1 MNPQAVESPLS
12 QSATFLVLSATDNPD
27 ADKTIRSTLS
37 SIADITKN
45 ISIRHQTA
53 NLSCTVGIGSSA
65 WDRLTKLP
73 RPKELHP
80 FKEFKGSKHTAVS
93 TPGDIFFHIRSERR
107 DMAFEFER
115 QLMDRLGDTV
125 KLEDETVGFRYFDT
139 RDVLGFVD
147 GTANPVGPD
156 VKESVLV
163 TAQDDSAAVGGSYVV
178 VQKYLHDLKAWKA
191 LKTEQQEAIIGR
203 TKLDN
208 IELDDADE
216 GQQQSHKSL
225 ATIEDEGGSEHDILR
240 DNMPF
245 GSPAQGEFGTY
256 FIGYSKKLWVIEK
269 MLERIRTMSN
279 AGITKTSRPK
289 RKNRPRPLPPNVTAR
304 NLAIEKQRRGELKE
318 DFMEL
323 ARLLPNLANTRR
335 LTKVLIVNKSIEH
348 VRQQRELCIAAASDM
363 QKVVDQNHQLVAEVN
378 ALRAQIRGPSMPQA
392 QVKPMTQAMTQ
403 LAETKNHVFG
413 TFPAGFGDNWA
424 EEYSQVQHET
434 TREAGFS
441 PDNSYAPPVL
451 QTDANITPDTIQS
464 SLETT
469 PGSVPVSAYQKPQVN
484 FNLCLNTAA
493 EPSFPFPDLL
503 GPSYSYLDDPLMS
516 SFWTQG
522 VVDEGSAWVGGLSGS
537 EISSFVQNG
546 TGDNELQSCI

>member
-1 MNPQAVESPLS
+1 
-12 QSATFLVLSATDNPD
+12 
-27 ADKTIRSTLS
+27 
-37 SIADITKN
+37 
-45 ISIRHQTA
+45 
-53 NLSCTVGIGSSA
+53 
-65 WDRLTKLP
+65 
-73 RPKELHP
+73 
-80 FKEFKGSKHTAVS
+80 
-93 TPGDIFFHIRSERR
+93 
-107 DMAFEFER
+107 
-115 QLMDRLGDTV
+115 
-125 KLEDETVGFRYFDT
+125 
-139 RDVLGFVD
+139 
-147 GTANPVGPD
+147 
-156 VKESVLV
+156 
-163 TAQDDSAAVGGSYVV
+163 
-178 VQKYLHDLKAWKA
+178 
-191 LKTEQQEAIIGR
+191 
-203 TKLDN
+203 
-208 IELDDADE
+208 
-216 GQQQSHKSL
+216 
-225 ATIEDEGGSEHDILR
+225 
-240 DNMPF
+240 
-245 GSPAQGEFGTY
+245 
-256 FIGYSKKLWVIEK
+256 
-269 MLERIRTMSN
+269 MSN

-289 RKNRPRPLPPNVTAR
+289 RKNRPRPLPPDVTAR

-323 ARLLPNLANTRR
+323 ARLLPNLTNTRR

-363 QKVVDQNHQLVAEVN
+363 QEVVDQNHQLVAEVN
-378 ALRAQIRGPSMPQA
+378 ALRAQIEGPSMPQA

-441 PDNSYAPPVL
+441 SDNSYAPPVL
-451 QTDANITPDTIQS
+451 QTDVNITPDTIQS

-469 PGSVPVSAYQKPQVN
+469 PGSVPISASQEPQVN

-503 GPSYSYLDDPLMS
+503 GPSHSYLDDPLMA

-522 VVDEGSAWVGGLSGS
+522 VVDEGSAWAGGLSGS